1 MRKSMTIISKLLSYK
16 LNLLKKIKK
25 WVTWRKL
32 SKLNPQILLNRIRKS
47 KNFLMILLKPT
58 KIRKIRMTKSN
69 SLMKTSIRKK
79 RNLLV
84 LPMII
89 KNLFKI
95 IIDFLMRFRTLMT
108 KLLNLKPKSRNYKR
122 N

>member
-25 WVTWRKL
+25 WVEWRKL